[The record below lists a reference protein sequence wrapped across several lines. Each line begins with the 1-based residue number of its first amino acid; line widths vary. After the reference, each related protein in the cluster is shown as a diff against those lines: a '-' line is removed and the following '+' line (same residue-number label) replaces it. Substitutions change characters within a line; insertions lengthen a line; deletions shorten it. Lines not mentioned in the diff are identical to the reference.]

1 MTKSSES
8 QSEKDNPFISLLMNI
23 GVPAGVLMILS
34 SEDRLGPVVALLVA
48 LAFPLGY
55 AAYDFMRRSNFNFVS
70 VIGILGVLMTGG
82 IGLLKLDPLWVAVK
96 EAGIPLVVG
105 VVVAGS
111 VWTRFSLVR
120 TVVGQFV
127 DLERVDGALMNKD
140 ARDAFNHR
148 LRYTAYIIAGSFFIS
163 AILNYLLARLIVV
176 SPTGTTAFNQELG
189 KMTALSFPVI
199 LLPFLVLLTLALI
212 YLFTGIQKHT
222 NLNVTSILKRPE

>member
-105 VVVAGS
+105 IAVAGS

-222 NLNVTSILKRPE
+222 NLNVISILKRPE